1 MNEENELKVKKIKE
15 GTVIDHIPAGKALA
29 VLKILRITGREGYTI
44 SILMNVDSKKYG
56 KKDLIKIE
64 NRELKSREIST
75 ISLIAPNATINIV
88 KNFKVVKKYN
98 VETPQKIFDVIKCAN
113 PSCVTNGREPV
124 SPKFT
129 VISTNPLLL
138 KCEYCGRYTTEEDV
152 IKQFEELEL

>member
-1 MNEENELKVKKIKE
+1 MSDQNELRVKKIKD

-29 VLKILRITGREGYTI
+29 VLKILHITGREGYTI
-44 SILMNVDSKKYG
+44 SILMNVESKKYG

-75 ISLIAPNATINIV
+75 IALIAPKATINIV

-98 VETPQKIFDVIKCAN
+98 VDVPKQIFDVIRCSN

-124 SPKFT
+124 APKFK
-129 VISTNPLLL
+129 VVSTDPLLL
-138 KCEYCGRYTTEEDV
+138 KCMYCGRYTTEEDV